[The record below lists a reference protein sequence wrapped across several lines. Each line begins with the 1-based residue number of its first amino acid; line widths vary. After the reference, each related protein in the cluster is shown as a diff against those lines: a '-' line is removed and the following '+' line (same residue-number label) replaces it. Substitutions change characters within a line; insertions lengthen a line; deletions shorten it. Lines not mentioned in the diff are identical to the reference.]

1 MKGYYNGFVY
11 MGFVP
16 SIGKYQQFESE
27 EDYLDLEKMSEDNYK
42 KELIEYNYGYSEKGY
57 LKMCHRCR
65 GKNAEKFPIPV
76 AEQLID
82 ENT

>member
-1 MKGYYNGFVY
+1 MLASEDGNWIDYGFDEVNNK
-11 MGFVP
+11 
-16 SIGKYQQFESE
+16 ID
-27 EDYLDLEKMSEDNYK
+27 EDYLDLERMSEDNYK

-76 AEQLID
+76 AEKLMD

>member
-1 MKGYYNGFVY
+1 MARSVSDN
-11 MGFVP
+11 MGF
-16 SIGKYQQFESE
+16 GENE

-65 GKNAEKFPIPV
+65 GKNAEKFPISV

>member
-1 MKGYYNGFVY
+1 
-11 MGFVP
+11 
-16 SIGKYQQFESE
+16 
-27 EDYLDLEKMSEDNYK
+27 MSEDNYK
-42 KELIEYNYGYSEKGY
+42 KELMEYNYGYSEKGY